1 MKIMC
6 KIFICIF
13 MISNILYASVVSDN
27 DGSAFITKAE
37 FDSLKNNFQSQI
49 DQYNNQIDT
58 KIDNAIASYLS
69 GISVSKE
76 SEINTSFNIIG
87 NATTNSEGVSESTVH
102 FMGKDYMLQYA
113 TLRPVSTTNLS
124 WIGTI
129 GYQAIEQYYMDSNNT
144 LQITGSYTYGN
155 TNNCVL
161 ESDDGYV
168 EQFLKNVKVDE
179 NRNMVCQGR
188 DNGIFYTGG
197 IWKKVDMEVMS
208 EPTEAQVS
216 SWTTTTS
223 APIISVWTEGYGYN
237 PNDWAQTNYGW
248 TKLSRQLY
256 YRRDEIRDAYVGSG
270 APTLHWLFTDYN
282 INYVYDSTLNANYH
296 WSFGSN
302 NNFMVKEKVKDSS
315 GNETK
320 KGHYLW
326 LSSVEWTK
334 SRPFSVATGLGIYA
348 LKQGISGIANI
359 TTSNIT
365 IRGKYPTLNCNLK
378 SPSNYKYKR
387 IKTIWNMDTGLTNGL
402 LLVDGSKLSDGNIE
416 IQFKSNLN
424 NTWLYFKNGSFTNKP
439 NENDNSNLECE
450 IFDETTQMY
459 NKTYNPKLINNGT
472 IYKIK
477 IPTEKGKNI
486 YVATSVNNSD
496 SGFDVELSQVGTAKL
511 ITK

>member
-1 MKIMC
+1 MKIIC
-6 KIFICIF
+6 KILICIF

-49 DQYNNQIDT
+49 DQYNTQIDT
-58 KIDNAIASYLS
+58 KIDNAIASYIS
-69 GISVSKE
+69 GISASKE
-76 SEINTSFNIIG
+76 SAVNTSFNIVG
-87 NATTNSEGVSESTVH
+87 NATTNSEGISENSIH
-102 FMGKDYMLQYA
+102 FMGKDYMLQNA
-113 TLRPVSTTNLS
+113 TLIPSSTTNLS
-124 WIGTI
+124 FIGTI
-129 GYQAIEQYYMDSNNT
+129 GYNPIEQYYMDSNNT
-144 LQITGSYTYGN
+144 LQINGSYTYGH

-161 ESDDGYV
+161 ESDDSYV
-168 EQFLKNVKVDE
+168 ERFLINVKVNE

-188 DNGIFYTGG
+188 ESGIFYTGG

-216 SWTTTTS
+216 SWTTHTS
-223 APIISVWTEGYGYN
+223 PPIINVWTEGYGYN
-237 PNDWAQTNYGW
+237 PENWAETNYGW

-256 YRRDEIRDAYVGSG
+256 YRRDELRDAYVGSG
-270 APTLHWLFTDYN
+270 VPTLYWLFTNYN
-282 INYVYDSTLNANYH
+282 INYVYDSILNTNYH

-302 NNFMVKEKVKDSS
+302 NNFMVKEKVKDSLGS
-315 GNETK
+315 ETK

-326 LSSVEWTK
+326 QSSVEWTK
-334 SRPFSVATGLGIYA
+334 SRPFSVATGLGLYA
-348 LKQGISGIANI
+348 LSQGISGIRNI
-359 TTSNIT
+359 TTSDIS
-365 IRGKYPTLNCNLK
+365 IRGKWPTLNCSLK
-378 SPSNYKYKR
+378 SPSVYKYKR
-387 IKTIWNMDTGLTNGL
+387 IKTIWDMEAGLTNGL
-402 LLVDGSKLSDGNIE
+402 LLVDGSKLNNGELE
-416 IQFKSNLN
+416 IQYKSNLD
-424 NTWLYFKNGSFTNKP
+424 NTWLYFKNSSFINKP

-450 IFDETTQMY
+450 IFDEATQKY